1 MSVMTRT
8 STTNRAAG
16 SSGFTLVELLAVMLI
31 LAILMTLVI
40 GASKLIFSDVYVEET
55 KAHMKV
61 IMAAIRVYRD
71 AKGQY
76 PSSQATLVSDLTSV
90 AKSRSLIGNL
100 GENVWSPSNKDE
112 FLDAWGKPIKYSP
125 SGGLAGTPGLTSA
138 GPDGDIATEEDNV
151 RYNK

>member
-1 MSVMTRT
+1 M
-8 STTNRAAG
+8 
-16 SSGFTLVELLAVMLI
+16 FI
-31 LAILMTLVI
+31 LAILVAVVI
-40 GASKLIFSDVYVEET
+40 WSIGPDPHKAYARET
-55 KAHMKV
+55 KANMQI
-61 IMAAIRVYRD
+61 IMAATREYHD
-71 AKGQY
+71 AQGKY